1 MSAAKMVILT
11 VDQCMHA
18 TIAVMNQLRADRGD
32 KRTPGDEY
40 DKFLSSQIATGT
52 ETLNA
57 LNATTVTATAVMA
70 SDAARGT
77 LDDLGGAR
85 LETVRRELHAMLAI
99 VAGGYVFPGM
109 PASPS
114 ERRARTESLNDALLF
129 LESPK

>member
-1 MSAAKMVILT
+1 MVLLT
-11 VDQCMHA
+11 PDQHMHA
-18 TIAVMNQLRADRGD
+18 TIAVMTQLRADRGA

-40 DKFLSSQIATGT
+40 DKFLSSQIAIGA

-70 SDAARGT
+70 SNAARGT
-77 LDDLGGAR
+77 LDDLDGAR
-85 LETVRRELHAMLAI
+85 LATVLRELHAMLAI

-114 ERRARTESLNDALLF
+114 ERRARAGSLNDALLF